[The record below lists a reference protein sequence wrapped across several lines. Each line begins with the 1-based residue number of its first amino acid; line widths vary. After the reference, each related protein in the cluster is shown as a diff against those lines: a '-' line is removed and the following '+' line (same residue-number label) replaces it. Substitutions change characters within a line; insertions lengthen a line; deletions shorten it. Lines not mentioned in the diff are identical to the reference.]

1 MRLFIAIAE
10 EQGLTKAAARESI
23 AASAASKRLSD
34 LEEDLEVQL
43 FERSAKGMA
52 LTAAGESLLRHARH
66 ILTAAHT
73 LATELSQYRL
83 GVRGYV
89 RVLANLSAIVAFLPE
104 DFESFFVMHPEL
116 RIELEERPSSG
127 VIRGVHEGWAEVGIC
142 SADADI
148 GGLNAVTYRTDRFV
162 LLMRPDHELVGKGPL
177 NYADTLA
184 FDQIGLHAESSI
196 FMRSQMA
203 AREAGRPFNKR
214 IHVPSFDAVC
224 RTVQAGL
231 GIALIPEPV
240 FRILGQGM
248 GLHFEELQDPW
259 TVRELKLITRV
270 GHPLSAASQLLVDHL
285 TR

>member
-1 MRLFIAIAE
+1 M
-10 EQGLTKAAARESI
+10 
-23 AASAASKRLSD
+23 
-34 LEEDLEVQL
+34 
-43 FERSAKGMA
+43 FERSAKGMT

-66 ILTAAHT
+66 ILNAAHT
-73 LATELSQYRL
+73 LATELSEYRL

-104 DFESFFVMHPEL
+104 DLERFFLMHPEL

-127 VIRGVHEGWAEVGIC
+127 VLKGVREGWAEVGIC
-142 SADADI
+142 SGDADI
-148 GGLNAVTYRTDRFV
+148 AGLNTVTYRKDRFV
-162 LLMRPDHELVGKGPL
+162 LVMRPDHELVGRGPL

-196 FMRSQMA
+196 FVRSQIA

-231 GIALIPEPV
+231 GIALMPEPV
-240 FRILGQGM
+240 FRILGQSM
-248 GLHFEELQDPW
+248 GLHFEELRDPW
-259 TVRELKLITRV
+259 TRRELKLITRL

-285 TR
+285 TK